1 MYAFAFIHLLECVTI
16 KVVVY
21 KEIYNGKR
29 WRTDQLYK
37 APMGE
42 VGDLRVFLNDF
53 LYFTHP
59 VPLVKFNI
67 FLQGAG
73 MLRKV
78 GIHSTT
84 YKNCV
89 YIHVHQQIRSLI
101 F

>member
-21 KEIYNGKR
+21 REIYNGKR
-29 WRTDQLYK
+29 WRTNQLYK

-59 VPLVKFNI
+59 VPLVKFDI
-67 FLQGAG
+67 FSARCRNVEEGRYTQYY
-73 MLRKV
+73 V
-78 GIHSTT
+78 
-84 YKNCV
+84 
-89 YIHVHQQIRSLI
+89 
-101 F
+101 